1 MIVMKFGGTL
11 MGSTSA
17 IQHSA
22 SLAAT
27 SVRSGEHVVVVPSA
41 MSGVTD
47 QLLKIASTAE
57 SGEITFARDEI
68 AMIRERHFKT
78 AIELGADEDSR
89 AISKLTEMF
98 DALLQTVQGIFLLRE
113 LSKRSKDLIVSFGER
128 LSAPL
133 MTTAL
138 EELGVRARDLTG
150 GQAGL
155 LTNSNF
161 GNARPLPE
169 TYSRIAE
176 RLHPILESGETVV
189 VTGFI
194 GETLDGAIT
203 TLGRG
208 GSDYTATIL
217 GAALEARE
225 VWTWKDVDGVMTTDP
240 RMVKEAQNLEQLS
253 YLEIMEMAYFGA
265 KVLHPLA
272 VTPLQDKGIPLRVKS
287 AADPSFPGTLVTKD
301 PRPLKNVV
309 KAVTAIRNACI
320 VDVGGAAMVGAADIT
335 AQIFDVLAAHDI
347 NVIMIS
353 QSSSMANISL
363 VVQQAD
369 GKRALE
375 ALQKQFEGSE
385 IVRTIEFWEAIA
397 VVAIVGEGMRG
408 ARGVAAKLFTAVAAE
423 NISID
428 MISQGSSELN
438 ISLAIDDEFAPQA
451 VQAIHKAFNLEK
463 LEFLE
468 A

>member
-11 MGSTSA
+11 MGSTDA
-17 IQHSA
+17 IRHSA
-22 SLAAT
+22 SLVAA
-27 SVRSGEHVVVVPSA
+27 SIKDGQKVVVVPSA

-47 QLLKIASTAE
+47 QLLKIAGSAE
-57 SGEITFARDEI
+57 SGEIAFARDEI
-68 AMIRERHFKT
+68 ALIRDRHFRT
-78 AIELGADEDSR
+78 ASELGAADTSGTV
-89 AISKLTEMF
+89 SKLTEMF
-98 DALLQTVQGIFLLRE
+98 ESLSQTVQGIYLLRE

-133 MTTAL
+133 MTSAL
-138 EELGVRARDLTG
+138 EGLGIRAHDLLG
-150 GQAGL
+150 GQAGIV
-155 LTNSNF
+155 TNANF
-161 GNARPLPE
+161 GGARPLPSAFE
-169 TYSRIAE
+169 RIPE
-176 RLHPILESGETVV
+176 RLRPLLDDGVTPV

-194 GETLDGAIT
+194 GETEQGAIT

-217 GAALEARE
+217 GAALNATE

-240 RMVKEAQNLEQLS
+240 RIVPEAQNLEQLS

-272 VTPLQDKGIPLRVKS
+272 VTPLQDRGIPLRVKS

-301 PRPLKNVV
+301 AKALKNVV

-335 AQIFDVLAAHDI
+335 AQIFDVLAANDI
-347 NVIMIS
+347 NVVMIS

-369 GKRALE
+369 GKRALA

-385 IVRTIEFWEAIA
+385 IVRTIEFWEAMTVI
-397 VVAIVGEGMRG
+397 AIVGEGMRG
-408 ARGVAAKLFTAVAAE
+408 AKGIAARLFTAVATE
-423 NISID
+423 DISID

-438 ISLAIDDEFAPQA
+438 ISLAIDDEHTVRA
-451 VQAIHKAFNLEK
+451 VRAIHKAFNLEK

>member
-22 SLAAT
+22 NLAAT
-27 SVRSGEHVVVVPSA
+27 SVKAGEHVVVVPSA

-57 SGEITFARDEI
+57 SGEIAFARDEI

-98 DALLQTVQGIFLLRE
+98 DALSQTVQGIFLLRE

-138 EELGVRARDLTG
+138 EALGVKARDLTG

-176 RLHPILESGETVV
+176 RRHRLHWR
-189 VTGFI
+189 
-194 GETLDGAIT
+194 DG
-203 TLGRG
+203 
-208 GSDYTATIL
+208 
-217 GAALEARE
+217 
-225 VWTWKDVDGVMTTDP
+225 
-240 RMVKEAQNLEQLS
+240 
-253 YLEIMEMAYFGA
+253 
-265 KVLHPLA
+265 
-272 VTPLQDKGIPLRVKS
+272 
-287 AADPSFPGTLVTKD
+287 
-301 PRPLKNVV
+301 
-309 KAVTAIRNACI
+309 
-320 VDVGGAAMVGAADIT
+320 
-335 AQIFDVLAAHDI
+335 
-347 NVIMIS
+347 
-353 QSSSMANISL
+353 
-363 VVQQAD
+363 
-369 GKRALE
+369 
-375 ALQKQFEGSE
+375 
-385 IVRTIEFWEAIA
+385 
-397 VVAIVGEGMRG
+397 
-408 ARGVAAKLFTAVAAE
+408 
-423 NISID
+423 
-428 MISQGSSELN
+428 
-438 ISLAIDDEFAPQA
+438 
-451 VQAIHKAFNLEK
+451 
-463 LEFLE
+463 
-468 A
+468 